1 MRAVSEGLI
10 ASLRK
15 ISVLPYDGRMRFM
28 ISLTLLIVSSAG
40 AALGILFPIT
50 WVLAPLSLALFFYGL
65 LKAQTWKTVLVHGL
79 VFGLFTGGAG
89 IWWFWDTLPLDWLG
103 LKNLQVGWMLVFLSW
118 GPVTLMFALVT
129 ALGALLIWSMR
140 RLPCATLLI
149 ALLWML
155 TEEARMWGFSWLTY
169 AERGFLGPHFSSTS
183 IGYPLA
189 ESSYLLQL
197 GAFGGVFV
205 LNFAAA
211 LFAGVLAYAALR
223 DISSR
228 MIPGAIV
235 LLMVAFL
242 PFVAPAPPQAS
253 EPLTVAL
260 GYMNIPVGTIH
271 AENQFTNL
279 LTQMVAQAPEASLY
293 VLPEEKRLNSPFVDE
308 LERKA
313 FYKTLFKEREVL
325 VLSSNHVP
333 AEPTGFNI
341 FLWYENGH
349 GDLLHTYSKRFF
361 MPGGE
366 YMPHAMLAVFSL
378 APDSAL
384 TDFVNALPTKAPEPT
399 PLSSVPL
406 GRHKVGGI
414 VCSDFLSP
422 GLSRDLARIH
432 GADILVNSANPAWF
446 HDSPTLYTKTL
457 QISKVHAVQ
466 GRSYFLQASNGSP
479 SFAIDPYGQL
489 IAESPA
495 TGSGVMPVTLF
506 K

>member
-1 MRAVSEGLI
+1 MHVWRMLLVSIL
-10 ASLRK
+10 
-15 ISVLPYDGRMRFM
+15 
-28 ISLTLLIVSSAG
+28 G
-40 AALGILFPIT
+40 AFVAACGILFPVA
-50 WVLAPLSLALFFYGL
+50 WPLAPLGLAAFFAAL
-65 LKAQTWKTVLVHGL
+65 LRAHTLRFVFLHGL
-79 VFGLFTGGAG
+79 IFGIATGGAG

-103 LKNLQVGWMLVFLSW
+103 LKNPSVGWMLVFLSW

-129 ALGALLIWSMR
+129 AFGSMALWSVR
-140 RLPCATLLI
+140 QLPFATILL
-149 ALLWML
+149 ALMWML
-155 TEEARMWGFSWLTY
+155 IEEGRMWGFSFLTY
-169 AERGFLGPHFSSTS
+169 AERGYLGPHFSSTS

-197 GAFGGVFV
+197 AAFGGVFV

-211 LFAGVLAYAALR
+211 LFASVLAYLMLR
-223 DISSR
+223 DKSSR
-228 MIPGAIV
+228 LIPGAVALFIV
-235 LLMVAFL
+235 ALLPLVA
-242 PFVAPAPPQAS
+242 PPAPPS
-253 EPLTVAL
+253 KEPLTAAL

-271 AENQFTNL
+271 AENQFENL
-279 LTQMVAQAPEASLY
+279 LTQMAAQAPEASLF
-293 VLPEEKRLNSPFVDE
+293 VLPEEKRLNSPFVEQADRQE
-308 LERKA
+308 
-313 FYKTLFKEREVL
+313 FYETLFGEREVL

-341 FLWYENGH
+341 FLWYENGR
-349 GDLLHTYSKRFF
+349 GELLHTYSKRFF

-384 TDFVNALPTKAPEPT
+384 TDFVNALPTKAPTPT
-399 PLSSVPL
+399 PLTSVPL
-406 GRHKVGGI
+406 GSHQVGGI

-422 GLSRDLARIH
+422 GLSRDLARVH

-446 HDSPTLYTKTL
+446 HDSQTLYDKTI

-479 SFAIDPYGQL
+479 SFAIDPYGTL

-495 TGSGVMPVTLF
+495 VGSGVLSVTLF